1 MKRCM
6 YCGFENDDKAVTCAQ
21 CGNRLADTPDGT
33 ETRTFKGDDFREQ
46 FGRPDEEDSAGADDN
61 GMPELDVKI
70 YERQDDGQSKRDAG
84 AAPHL
89 DLDAALGSLG
99 AGQKPAAGA
108 EVQEA
113 AADAAAQNGAETAGT
128 AADSVSA
135 ASGTGVQDGAA
146 AVQDEAGAGQVQAQP
161 EGTFYS
167 YRPGNGGDGSD
178 VGRGSTYAARNQVRV
193 DPQAEAG
200 SRRDRAQRRGSDIPA
215 AQEKRP
221 QVQHAQHGGKTF
233 MVRARK
239 RVKSPLFLLATLF
252 STLMVGLNFFNIYS
266 GNALYNIMQSDAM
279 LTDLIGPAGSSLPV
293 SIAHEIAGQASS
305 AIGHVSGIFGQL
317 GQTIEL
323 GILLV
328 IAVPNVLY
336 CLSLWL
342 MFAQTSTKK
351 RDFAGGGY
359 ILARVCMILKFI
371 AAAICLAVGLVISV
385 YFVVVGASGGQ
396 YSGSLLRGII
406 LLFAM
411 ILLSVVVVM
420 YYLQQIFCLK
430 VVYQNARRGLEPGKM
445 PLYCAILSIL
455 IGLAAAALVL
465 PLAVNDYVGIA
476 SGVSAALYFVF
487 WGLWII
493 VYRVRVHH

>member
-33 ETRTFKGDDFREQ
+33 ETRTYKGDDFREQ
-46 FGRPDEEDSAGADDN
+46 FGRPDEEDPNGTDDN
-61 GMPELDVKI
+61 GMPELDVKV
-70 YERQDDGQSKRDAG
+70 YERPGSGRKTGDAET
-84 AAPHL
+84 APVL
-89 DLDAALGSLG
+89 DPDAAVKS
-99 AGQKPAAGA
+99 AGTAHGPAADL
-108 EVQEA
+108 QSQ
-113 AADAAAQNGAETAGT
+113 AAAQESASQNGAETGTAADNGAETAGN
-128 AADSVSA
+128 
-135 ASGTGVQDGAA
+135 ASQV
-146 AVQDEAGAGQVQAQP
+146 EAGAGQVQAQP

-200 SRRDRAQRRGSDIPA
+200 TRRDRTQGRGSDIPA
-215 AQEKRP
+215 AMEKRP
-221 QVQHAQHGGKTF
+221 QVQHTQRGGKTF

-239 RVKSPLFLLATLF
+239 RVKSPLFLLVTLF
-252 STLMVGLNFFNIYS
+252 STLMVLLNLFNIYS

-305 AIGHVSGIFGQL
+305 AIGHVSGILGQL

-323 GILLV
+323 GILLA
-328 IAVPNVLY
+328 IAVPNALY

-371 AAAICLAVGLVISV
+371 VAAVCLAVGLVISV
-385 YFVVVGASGGQ
+385 YFVVVGASGDQ

-406 LLFAM
+406 LLFVM
-411 ILLSVVVVM
+411 ILLSVVIVM

-430 VVYQNARRGLEPGKM
+430 VVYQNARKGLEPGKM

-455 IGLAAAALVL
+455 VGLAAAALVL